1 MASSFFQLGYHPTSS
16 PALDV
21 SGNLGISLQGFN
33 ALGRDLG
40 KFGTTL
46 AKTDQ
51 DAADRIYAERM
62 NQYKTEADLMNA
74 IQSGKIY
81 DGISGRVSAK
91 VSQQGLQ
98 DRLEMLTKDEE
109 RRKYENKLQFDK
121 LGDYRSKIYAAAQMG
136 NAALAG
142 KLLQEAAI
150 KEGATGSV
158 VDMLKEDANPS
169 RQALTAAGEL
179 GLRRQMYGDKRREL
193 EQTMD
198 LKEQLRLALRNA
210 DTPQKQQAA
219 YDLVNKFGHDK
230 GYSNLSLNDLND
242 YYASIVGGKGAFG
255 DDRILPSADLKYDP
269 TPYGKYLSK
278 SIDEKGNSVVSL
290 EDIDTT
296 TRLMATDAAI
306 ASEKVS
312 SMSGGLDPDKF
323 IENLNKYNTF
333 GSNSLAIDAF
343 NKAHGFTDQTLKNN
357 INNTVQSIRQ
367 RYGVTV
373 PQALA
378 LLEDKYKIATD
389 WGGIGDTPK
398 DIEFNQRTIDY
409 VTGLNTDPDQEK
421 IFLAA
426 REAKAKLENNK
437 ELAKQTANDLK
448 AEQKRFDDEYKEY
461 KRRPTRAKEAKL
473 LEIWQRIQKKSDNL
487 SIYQNEFNKTKEDL
501 IKQYGKFINK
511 KNPKEISSLKATEL
525 LENAAN
531 PVSY

>member
-1 MASSFFQLGYHPTSS
+1 MASSFFQLGYHPTNS

-21 SGNLGISLQGFN
+21 SGNLGIALRGFDR
-33 ALGRDLG
+33 LGNNLET
-40 KFGTTL
+40 FGANL
-46 AKTDQ
+46 AKADQ

-98 DRLEMLTKDEE
+98 DRLAMLTKDEE

-193 EQTMD
+193 EQMMD
-198 LKEQLRLALRNA
+198 LREQLRLALRNA

-230 GYSNLSLNDLND
+230 GYSNITLNDLND

-255 DDRILPSADLKYDP
+255 DDRILPSADLNYNP

-278 SIDEKGNSVVSL
+278 SKDKDGNLVVSL
-290 EDIDTT
+290 GDIDTT
-296 TRLMATDAAI
+296 TNLMATDAAI
-306 ASEKVS
+306 GSEKVS
-312 SMSGGLDPDKF
+312 SMTGGLDPDKF

-357 INNTVQSIRQ
+357 INNTVQAIRQ

-389 WGGIGDTPK
+389 WGGIGNTPK
-398 DIEFNQRTIDY
+398 DIEFNQRAIDY
-409 VTGLNTDPDQEK
+409 VIGLNTDPDQEK

-426 REAKAKLENNK
+426 REAKTKLENNK
-437 ELAKQTANDLK
+437 ELAKQAANNLK
-448 AEQKRFDDEYKEY
+448 EEQKNFDNKYKEF
-461 KRRPTRAKEAKL
+461 KRRPTEAKRREL
-473 LEIWQRIQKKSDNL
+473 LEIDERIRRISNDL
-487 SIYQNEFNKTKEDL
+487 SAYQNEFNKTKEDL
-501 IKQYGKFINK
+501 IKQYGKFINRR
-511 KNPKEISSLKATEL
+511 NPKEISSLKATEL